1 LLRIFIAYLPLI
13 TTTPWRG
20 HALHGRDDSD
30 KNHQMRI
37 IIKLTMTVKKAGKSG
52 KLMPK
57 IGHQKQYLP
66 II

>member
-1 LLRIFIAYLPLI
+1 LI

-20 HALHGRDDSD
+20 HGLPGRDDSD

-37 IIKLTMTVKKAGKSG
+37 IIKLTMTMQKAAKSR

-57 IGHQKQYLP
+57 IGH
-66 II
+66 